1 MKRTISPD
9 GTLLSK
15 VGADVADLT
24 LAEHDTLAYL
34 LHRGMGENSLRA
46 VRSDLSYLEAWS
58 QFSTGRPL
66 DWPPRQDT
74 ILRFIA
80 HHLWDANEKERNSA
94 HGMPEDVRRAMH
106 AAGVLRSTGPHA
118 ASTVSRRISSWRAIC
133 RWKGAEGPFATPDV
147 KRALTAAIRA
157 SGRPRKRHS
166 RLPIGISLVEELLN
180 YLDALLQPDQD
191 TFLRVPGARLRAR
204 RDRALIAT
212 MFASGGRRRSEIAN
226 LVLHQVHVLE
236 SIPVEEGEPL
246 ISVGLW
252 LGRTKTTG
260 TVDDARVF
268 LSGRAAEALLDWLRR
283 RGAEQGPVFVGID
296 RWGTPTDKALNPA
309 TVNTIVKNR
318 LEEIGHDPR
327 DFSSHGVRAGYITSA
342 LKAGI
347 PAPEVMEQT
356 LHRSLDTL
364 LGYFKDDR
372 QREGRA
378 ARLL

>member
-1 MKRTISPD
+1 MRWTVSPD
-9 GTLLSK
+9 GTLSIE
-15 VGADVADLT
+15 VGTEVEDLT
-24 LAEHDTLAYL
+24 LAEHDTLAYM
-34 LHRGMGENSLRA
+34 LHRGMGENSLQA
-46 VRSDLSYLEAWS
+46 VRSDLSYLAAWS
-58 QFSTGRPL
+58 QFSAGRPL
-66 DWPPRQDT
+66 DWPPRQET
-74 ILRFIA
+74 VLKFIA
-80 HHLWDANEKERNSA
+80 HHLWDADEKERNPA

-106 AAGVLRSTGPHA
+106 GAGVLRSMGPHA

-133 RWKGAEGPFATPDV
+133 RWRGVEGPFATPDV
-147 KRALTAAIRA
+147 TRALRAAIRA

-166 RLPIGISLVEELLN
+166 RLPIGISLVEELLD
-180 YLDALLQPDQD
+180 YLDELLQHDEGSY
-191 TFLRVPGARLRAR
+191 LRRPGARLRAR

-212 MFASGGRRRSEIAN
+212 MFASGGRRHSEIAS
-226 LVLHQVHVLE
+226 LVLNQVHVLE
-236 SIPVEEGEPL
+236 SIPVENGEPL
-246 ISVGLW
+246 TSVGLR

-260 TVDDARVF
+260 AVDDARVF
-268 LSGRAAEALLDWLRR
+268 LSGRAAEALLDWMRR
-283 RGAEQGPVFVGID
+283 RGTEQGPVFVGID

-318 LEEIGHDPR
+318 LEEIGHDPQ